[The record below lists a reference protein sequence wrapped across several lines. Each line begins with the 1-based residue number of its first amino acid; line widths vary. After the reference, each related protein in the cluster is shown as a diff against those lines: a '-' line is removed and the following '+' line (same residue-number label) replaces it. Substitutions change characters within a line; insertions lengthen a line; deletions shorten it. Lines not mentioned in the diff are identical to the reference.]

1 MNAVALLVH
10 DYAPMQTLNVGA
22 GRTDQEYRAAEESRR
37 EELRSDVQTYAFY
50 FFVAA
55 ILAGLGSGVLIIRLP
70 FIVNIG
76 AIDLLFIY
84 GRDLLHGNILL
95 FRMVAAAWIVV
106 LLLLGLAAR
115 SNHRWAFWAGVILYG
130 ADLLCLM
137 VMVNL
142 FALFA
147 MGVHGFF
154 MMQWFKGQKTLGEL
168 EESAS
173 RAAAATAAR

>member
-1 MNAVALLVH
+1 MNGTALLVH

-22 GRTDQEYRAAEESRR
+22 GRTDQEYQAAEESRR

-55 ILAGLGSGVLIIRLP
+55 ILAGLGSGVFIIRLS

-76 AIDLLFIY
+76 AIDLLLIY
-84 GRDLLHGNILL
+84 GRELLHGNILL
-95 FRMVAAAWIVV
+95 FRMVGAAWVV
-106 LLLLGLAAR
+106 LLLLLGLAAR
-115 SNHRWAFWAGVILYG
+115 NNHRWAFWVGVILYG
-130 ADLLCLM
+130 ADLLCVM
-137 VMVNL
+137 VMLNL
-142 FALFA
+142 FTVLA

-154 MMQWFKGQKTLGEL
+154 IMQWFKGQKALGEL

-173 RAAAATAAR
+173 RAAAAAAR

>member
-1 MNAVALLVH
+1 
-10 DYAPMQTLNVGA
+10 MQTLNVGA
-22 GRTDQEYRAAEESRR
+22 GRTDQEYQAAEESRR

-55 ILAGLGSGVLIIRLP
+55 ILAGLGSGVFIIRLP

-84 GRDLLHGNILL
+84 GRELLHGNILL
-95 FRMVAAAWIVV
+95 FRMVAAAWIVL

-115 SNHRWAFWAGVILYG
+115 NNHRWAFWAGIILYS
-130 ADLLCLM
+130 ADLLCVM
-137 VMVNL
+137 VMLNL
-142 FALFA
+142 FTILA

-154 MMQWFKGQKTLGEL
+154 IMQWFKGQRTLGEL
-168 EESAS
+168 RESSAK
-173 RAAAATAAR
+173 AAAAASS